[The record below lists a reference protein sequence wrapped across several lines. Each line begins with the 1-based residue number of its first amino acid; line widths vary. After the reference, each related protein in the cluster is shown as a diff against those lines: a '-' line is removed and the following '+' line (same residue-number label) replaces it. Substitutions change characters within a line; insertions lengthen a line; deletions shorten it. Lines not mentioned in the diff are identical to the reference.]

1 MGSHKGA
8 NRELLEVYS
17 NLQTGPLPGPPGS
30 YSSGLSAHK
39 FNQIKQLSL
48 LFQQTSTVE
57 RRSCVVY
64 AQDNN
69 SLPVWSIFC
78 HQLTN
83 SYLHQFSTIFGGN
96 CIRLTVSSFDSQA
109 NQSNQSSIQREIL
122 MPSPEVIDLTLSDD
136 EIQPDPIRSDQG
148 TSMPT
153 QATNQF
159 RTSSSTPPTSGI
171 NRTRRILP
179 VIQGTFA
186 AIERAENYLPLQPFF
201 NNTHFGQTL
210 INCIHNQHRIGIPDE
225 YFVETCINTY
235 TQNGFVTKEFVKID
249 EDSHTQDYTIIYIK
263 FQGQTPPFSTHNRD
277 IFERLLPTPF
287 PQVGDILTE
296 EEDSESEQE
305 LIA

>member
-1 MGSHKGA
+1 
-8 NRELLEVYS
+8 
-17 NLQTGPLPGPPGS
+17 
-30 YSSGLSAHK
+30 
-39 FNQIKQLSL
+39 
-48 LFQQTSTVE
+48 
-57 RRSCVVY
+57 
-64 AQDNN
+64 
-69 SLPVWSIFC
+69 
-78 HQLTN
+78 
-83 SYLHQFSTIFGGN
+83 
-96 CIRLTVSSFDSQA
+96 
-109 NQSNQSSIQREIL
+109 

-153 QATNQF
+153 QATNRF

-179 VIQGTFA
+179 VIQGNFA

-249 EDSHTQDYTIIYIK
+249 EDSQTQDYTIIYIK
-263 FQGQTPPFSTHNRD
+263 FQGQTPPFSTHNQD
-277 IFERLLPTPF
+277 TFERVLPTPF